1 MTKQEMWDLINK
13 ENAIKEE
20 NEANIATAEKKISEL
35 QNKIDV
41 AIRKKDSAAAIKFTD
56 QLEAERRKLEIYR
69 DIISSYQYG
78 VDISQDDFMKCFNEE
93 VSIPYNKRL
102 EELKAELNAKRDA
115 YIADMKK
122 AYRELIEIDSR
133 DSEFCNINLAGKLG
147 VNIPSRYPGD
157 AFRDLFINETRYF
170 FED

>member
-20 NEANIATAEKKISEL
+20 NEANIVAAEKKISDL
-35 QNKIDV
+35 QSKIDV
-41 AIRKKDSAAAIKFTD
+41 AIRKKDSAAAIKFSD

-133 DSEFCNINLAGKLG
+133 DREFWNINSAGKLDI
-147 VNIPSRYPGD
+147 NIPSRYPGD

>member
-20 NEANIATAEKKISEL
+20 NEANIATADKKISEL

-56 QLEAERRKLEIYR
+56 QLEAEQRKLEIYR